1 MGRVGELELARE
13 IPAEEVRRGD
23 WITLVTMTE
32 VDGEPVVMNRNLIM
46 VEAASVADGVFHVEG
61 PMNDGGL
68 SRDYGHDTLDVA
80 LTSEVLIKLIGRDGQ
95 VLGF

>member
-1 MGRVGELELARE
+1 
-13 IPAEEVRRGD
+13 
-23 WITLVTMTE
+23 
-32 VDGEPVVMNRNLIM
+32 M